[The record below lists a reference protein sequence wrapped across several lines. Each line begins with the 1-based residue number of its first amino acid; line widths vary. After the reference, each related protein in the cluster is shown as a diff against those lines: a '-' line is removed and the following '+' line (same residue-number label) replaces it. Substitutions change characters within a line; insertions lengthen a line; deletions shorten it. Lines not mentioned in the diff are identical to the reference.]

1 MGSSHG
7 KIIPKAFAPAVDIV
21 GYQHK
26 LRDHPVSREFPTLRR
41 CKFSMVGPSTANK
54 HVKTTGMIL
63 VIGASTGGT
72 EAIKEVLVKL
82 PADTP
87 GTVITQQIPAAF
99 SASFAKRLDGLCAM
113 TVTEAVD
120 GVQIVRGHAFLAPGG
135 RHLLVE
141 PDGAPSLRHFRPFG
155 SEAVA

>member
-1 MGSSHG
+1 
-7 KIIPKAFAPAVDIV
+7 
-21 GYQHK
+21 
-26 LRDHPVSREFPTLRR
+26 
-41 CKFSMVGPSTANK
+41 MVGPSTANK

-141 PDGAPSLRHFRPFG
+141 PDGAPFVCRISDGPPGNRHKPSVDVLSR
-155 SEAVA
+155 SVAQQYWRECCGNHIDRHG